1 MQIHISIISH
11 HNVHNV
17 LLLIVLH
24 VQVQQFVPLVKLDTF
39 GKHPNIFNNH
49 QMDHKEVANHACKD
63 VRFVQII
70 NHVKLVFLDIIWSI
84 HIQESIIANF
94 VQLFQPYLIV

>member
-11 HNVHNV
+11 HNVHNA

-24 VQVQQFVPLVKLDTF
+24 VLVQQFVLLVKQDTF
-39 GKHPNIFNNH
+39 GKHLNISNNN

-63 VRFVQII
+63 VRLVKII
-70 NHVKLVFLDIIWSI
+70 NHVKPAFLDIIWSI
-84 HIQESIIANF
+84 HIPELIIVNF
-94 VQLFQPYLIV
+94 VQLLLQYLIV